1 MPLPPP
7 GAGLGP
13 QLLAVVGRAG
23 CQLWPP
29 PWIYSSPAQICGWA
43 SSSGSSPRKEKGW
56 ICRDKAGGEWKGQG
70 QVFGPCLPSLPPPSG
85 CSSTVAGFA
94 GLLGPWPQGTSD
106 GLKSPGLAFLLCCCC
121 LVTKLC
127 PILL

>member
-1 MPLPPP
+1 MPLPPL

-23 CQLWPP
+23 CQLRPL
-29 PWIYSSPAQICGWA
+29 PWIHSSPAQICGWA
-43 SSSGSSPRKEKGW
+43 SSSGSSSRKEKGW

-70 QVFGPCLPSLPPPSG
+70 QVLVHAFRLSHPPVDAV
-85 CSSTVAGFA
+85 VAGFA
-94 GLLGPWPQGTSD
+94 GLLGPWPQGASD
-106 GLKSPGLAFLLCCCC
+106 GLKSPGLAFLLCCCS